1 MTPAFSLVEVVEFIV
16 ELELVEAKSSTSM
29 SNPFMPRARSI
40 SYVTSS
46 VVTIPRSESTES
58 AEPRAD
64 AEGECEGHLEF
75 PAGFFVVVITY

>member
-1 MTPAFSLVEVVEFIV
+1 
-16 ELELVEAKSSTSM
+16 M
-29 SNPFMPRARSI
+29 SP
-40 SYVTSS
+40 SS

-58 AEPRAD
+58 TEPRAD